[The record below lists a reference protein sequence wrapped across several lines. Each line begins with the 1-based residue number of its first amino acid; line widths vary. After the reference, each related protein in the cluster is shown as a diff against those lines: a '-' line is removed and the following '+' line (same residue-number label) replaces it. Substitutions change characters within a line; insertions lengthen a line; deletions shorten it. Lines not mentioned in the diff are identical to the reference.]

1 MQVVYLSDYRVSGKS
16 FYMPLQMFYSD
27 NFTSLLL
34 VGIRRRVLGKVS
46 CKFVSSDALV
56 AKEGKLQ
63 KKRVFFSSLLKMF

>member
-1 MQVVYLSDYRVSGKS
+1 MQVVYLSDYLVSGKRV
-16 FYMPLQMFYSD
+16 LVFYSD

-56 AKEGKLQ
+56 AKEGNL
-63 KKRVFFSSLLKMF
+63 

>member
-1 MQVVYLSDYRVSGKS
+1 MLLLV
-16 FYMPLQMFYSD
+16 FYPD

-46 CKFVSSDALV
+46 CKLVSSDALV

>member
-1 MQVVYLSDYRVSGKS
+1 MQVVYLSDYLVSGKS
-16 FYMPLQMFYSD
+16 FYMLLLVFYSD

-46 CKFVSSDALV
+46 CKFVSSDALL